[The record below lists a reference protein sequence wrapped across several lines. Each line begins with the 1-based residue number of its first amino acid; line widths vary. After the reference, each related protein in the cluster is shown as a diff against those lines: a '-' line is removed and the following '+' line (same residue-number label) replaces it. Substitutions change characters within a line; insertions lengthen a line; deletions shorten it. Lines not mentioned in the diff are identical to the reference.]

1 MIMLI
6 FLLLLCKYHIVVFL
20 SLILSS
26 IVMISFYIR
35 SKRFFLTR
43 EELSDARV
51 ASITEKEFGCAVY
64 FCKDS
69 ERL

>member
-1 MIMLI
+1 
-6 FLLLLCKYHIVVFL
+6 
-20 SLILSS
+20 
-26 IVMISFYIR
+26 MISFYIR